1 MVVIGGR
8 KRGGGGDNSIHK
20 SGLKRTLCYC
30 VQIKWACGRC
40 TFVNEAD
47 HLCCGACSQEKVT
60 TGCSQEKVTLEE
72 EYISDIIERF
82 AKAKPLRSL
91 PNTSFMRPCVTA
103 TQETKLCAAYRDSAN
118 LVLANSCWL
127 ISGVWLVLGL
137 ESYDNAWNKK
147 QFPELHA
154 VMEAMTKPADE
165 LENAHRMMQLH
176 VDLLL
181 SKPIADIIVLGL
193 NEKVPKVQHDP
204 IDFVT
209 ALLKEVPEFRKLTKI
224 TRQQNVMRSCGCPD
238 VSKDVEEH
246 VRKRVGQ
253 GSCQGVL
260 STDQVWN
267 FDLSGDIGNSDEKCP
282 KVAQCRGGPIHQVT
296 THPADAEKYPAVL
309 MFHVAKATYNP
320 QLQFTPLEGLH
331 YNLRS
336 WTKHMKSNHHVSG
349 VMMPKRVP
357 RSTTNICVDDSDLT
371 IRQNLPKG
379 VSVAFYERI
388 TDVSPVVS
396 SGLPAITKDIRFSKD
411 FKSMLSKARNAWNEF
426 VTKGT
431 NSTEGGTATLVKR
444 LSRRRKCPTQKF
456 VPGVDT
462 QPP

>member
-1 MVVIGGR
+1 
-8 KRGGGGDNSIHK
+8 
-20 SGLKRTLCYC
+20 
-30 VQIKWACGRC
+30 
-40 TFVNEAD
+40 
-47 HLCCGACSQEKVT
+47 
-60 TGCSQEKVTLEE
+60 
-72 EYISDIIERF
+72 
-82 AKAKPLRSL
+82 
-91 PNTSFMRPCVTA
+91 
-103 TQETKLCAAYRDSAN
+103 
-118 LVLANSCWL
+118 
-127 ISGVWLVLGL
+127 VLGL

-154 VMEAMTKPADE
+154 VMEAITKPADE
-165 LENAHRMMQLH
+165 LENAHRMMQLL

-181 SKPIADIIVLGL
+181 SKPIADIIVHGL

-209 ALLKEVPEFRKLTKI
+209 VLLKKVPEFRKLTKI
-224 TRQQNVMRSCGCPD
+224 TRQQNLTRSCGCPD
-238 VSKDVEEH
+238 GSKDVEEH

-253 GSCQGVL
+253 GSCKGVL

-282 KVAQCRGGPIHQVT
+282 KVDECRGGSIHQVT

-309 MFHVAKATYNP
+309 MFHVAEATYNP

-331 YNLRS
+331 YYLRS
-336 WTKHMKSNHHVSG
+336 WTKHVNSNHHVSG

-357 RSTTNICVDDSDLT
+357 PCTTNICVDDSDLT
-371 IRQNLPKG
+371 ICQNLPSE

-411 FKSMLSKARNAWNEF
+411 FQAMRRQARKSWNEIE
-426 VTKGT
+426 VRTK
-431 NSTEGGTATLVKR
+431 STEEGTATVKR
-444 LSRRRKCPTQKF
+444 FPRRNRTPVKTF
-456 VPGVDT
+456 VAGAET
-462 QPP
+462 QPTY